1 MVVQY
6 CSTAEGTTS
15 LSYSRDPFF
24 TSFLHHQRCIILFS
38 SPVSDPPPCFATMNT
53 FFPIQEA
60 QEMREDDDLKRATE
74 LSLQGWNKDSEY
86 FVCNLKGFKIMALRI
101 SDNYLLLAV
110 RWWSRLETHLFK
122 MAYPLWLTLFYIIYL
137 LIFNI
142 LLYCICFIFITCP
155 WVLRKALK
163 NKMYHF
169 IIMVGQHNGVTYL
182 RCHWSLQQSS
192 LCHFFQW

>member
-1 MVVQY
+1 MI
-6 CSTAEGTTS
+6 
-15 LSYSRDPFF
+15 L
-24 TSFLHHQRCIILFS
+24 SFLPSSTTTTNAVLFYS
-38 SPVSDPPPCFATMNT
+38 VLLCPVRHRVSALLTPFSPF
-53 FFPIQEA
+53 QEA

-101 SDNYLLLAV
+101 SDYYLLAA

-137 LIFNI
+137 FIFNL

-163 NKMYHF
+163 N
-169 IIMVGQHNGVTYL
+169 V
-182 RCHWSLQQSS
+182 SLFYYYGRSA
-192 LCHFFQW
+192 